1 MPLSTKHT
9 RTDQPSHIHR
19 KYLRVATDSEEVL
32 AFLLG
37 ELVKDRSRYL
47 TLKNAG
53 KQPASVSIKI
63 SDFEARVSLL
73 SYFSS
78 PLFADLTSLSR
89 PRSSRSSMCKPSSL
103 RVCSRTTATRGRR
116 ERL

>member
-1 MPLSTKHT
+1 MLPRSY
-9 RTDQPSHIHR
+9 R

-63 SDFEARVSLL
+63 TDFEARVSRVFC
-73 SYFSS
+73 FSPPKMFTDS
-78 PLFADLTSLSR
+78 SCTISQAKELEVFDVQAFLGSRLFKNNGYS
-89 PRSSRSSMCKPSSL
+89 
-103 RVCSRTTATRGRR
+103 RR
-116 ERL
+116 EGEIVKSFSDEL

>member
-1 MPLSTKHT
+1 MASGKLRLLSRARRIKADKLL
-9 RTDQPSHIHR
+9 RAHR

-63 SDFEARVSLL
+63 TDFEARVSLHSIL
-73 SYFSS
+73 HA
-78 PLFADLTSLSR
+78 LAED
-89 PRSSRSSMCKPSSL
+89 
-103 RVCSRTTATRGRR
+103 
-116 ERL
+116 